1 MATLNA
7 IVIKKIIILI
17 FFVVLILPVSMPP
30 SQALQ
35 QVAGPI
41 LFQLQPGQTK
51 TMQWGLV
58 SDDNKPVTLALNVD
72 GTGSE
77 LISFPKTI
85 TIDPKQIVYIDI
97 TVTVPADH
105 SNNVKL
111 NPSIYATQFGET
123 GGSTILNIRMQKVLT
138 INIGTPPAEQP
149 TIPQS
154 TASKPQ
160 QPQTPQPPKQTQ
172 TPGTTE
178 IVGGTTEPASTPA
191 VVNKKGGGCL
201 IATAAFGSELAPQ
214 IQQLRETRDRV
225 LLSTQSGT
233 TFMTGFNQ
241 FYYSF
246 SPTVADWERENPVF
260 KEIVKASIT
269 PLIATLSILNYVP
282 IHSEAEMIVYG
293 LGVIGLNVGMYFIAP
308 AAIIVKLKHR
318 K

>member
-1 MATLNA
+1 M
-7 IVIKKIIILI
+7 IKKIIILA
-17 FFVVLILPVSMPP
+17 FFAVLLLPISMPP

-41 LFQLQPGQTK
+41 IFQLQPGQAK

-58 SDDNKPVTLALNVD
+58 SDNDKPVTLALTAD
-72 GTGSE
+72 GGGSE

-85 TIDPKQIVYIDI
+85 TIDPKQIVYIDV
-97 TVTVPADH
+97 TVTIPTAH

-111 NPSIYATQFGET
+111 SPSIYATQFGET

-138 INIGTPPAEQP
+138 INIGTPPVEQP
-149 TIPQS
+149 TIQQS
-154 TASKPQ
+154 AITSPS
-160 QPQTPQPPKQTQ
+160 QPQTPPPPKQTQ
-172 TPGTTE
+172 APGTTE
-178 IVGGTTEPASTPA
+178 IVGTTEPASAPA
-191 VVNKKGGGCL
+191 DVNKKGGGCL

-233 TFMTGFNQ
+233 TFITGFNQ

-282 IHSEAEMIVYG
+282 IHSEAEMLVYG
-293 LGVIGLNVGMYFIAP
+293 LGIIGLNVGMYFVAP